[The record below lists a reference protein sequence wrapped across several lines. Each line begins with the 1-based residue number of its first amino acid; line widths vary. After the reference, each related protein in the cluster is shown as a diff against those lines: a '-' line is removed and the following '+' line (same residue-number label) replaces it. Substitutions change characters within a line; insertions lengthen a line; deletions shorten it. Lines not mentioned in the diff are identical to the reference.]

1 MIFIDLD
8 NTEEDDSLLSLAANN
23 NNNRFIF
30 TFHDQEGIDRITSIS
45 DDLIQKLT
53 M

>member
-1 MIFIDLD
+1 MIYIDLD
-8 NTEEDDSLLSLAANN
+8 NAEEEEKNYDSLLSSAAK

-45 DDLIQKLT
+45 DDLIQK
-53 M
+53 